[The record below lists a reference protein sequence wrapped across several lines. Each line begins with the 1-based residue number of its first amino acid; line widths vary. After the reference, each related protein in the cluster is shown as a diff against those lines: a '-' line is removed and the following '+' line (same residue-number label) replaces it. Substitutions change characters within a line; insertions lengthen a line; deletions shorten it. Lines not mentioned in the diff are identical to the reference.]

1 MKGLGD
7 GMMQIIKL
15 VATAF
20 GVVVGYAFGGW
31 GMLIHL
37 LLILV
42 IVDWL
47 TGWAAAW
54 MRGELK
60 SRQAFYGA
68 TRKVAI
74 FLIVTVAH
82 FIDAALHLSV
92 FQDAVVFFYIANE
105 LLSMIENVGKMGLP
119 MPDILRNAV
128 SIFESKTRPVENPIL
143 IPEAQPEAIKE
154 EKLEEIDSDAEQKT
168 G

>member
-1 MKGLGD
+1 MRGLED
-7 GMMQIIKL
+7 EVSQIII
-15 VATAF
+15 VAATAV
-20 GVVVGYAFGGW
+20 GAVVGYAFGGW
-31 GMLIHL
+31 SVLIHL

-42 IVDWL
+42 VVDWL

-60 SRQAFYGA
+60 SRKAFYGA

-82 FIDAALHLSV
+82 FIDVALNLSV

-105 LLSMIENVGKMGLP
+105 LLSVIENAGKMGLP
-119 MPDILRNAV
+119 MPDVLRNAV
-128 SIFESKTRPVENPIL
+128 GIFESKTKPVENPVL

-154 EKLEEIDSDAEQKT
+154 EKVEESEPDGSAKI
-168 G
+168 